1 MIPTF
6 IRAYEASAA
15 VTPNR
20 IVAYSD
26 AAASRKVALA
36 AAATAAIMG
45 VSDRLGADL
54 GGMCDVTRAGL
65 SAVELGGTV
74 AAGDPLTSDAT
85 GRAIKAVPASN
96 TAMRIVGWADEPGV
110 VGDIIDA
117 WIDPGQF
124 TNPA

>member
-15 VTPNR
+15 IAAYR
-20 IVAYSD
+20 IAAFSD
-26 AAASRKVALA
+26 TAASRKVAQA
-36 AAATAAIMG
+36 ANATAAVVG
-45 VSDRLGADL
+45 VTDRLGADL
-54 GGMCDVTRAGL
+54 GSMCDVTRAGL
-65 SAVELGGTV
+65 ASVELGGTV

-96 TAMRIVGWADEPGV
+96 TAMRIVGWAEEPGV